1 MVLFTPQPRE
11 MTVLQCIALLAVI
24 ASVGL
29 WAACTWEPSL
39 AGRAT
44 VVAKGEEASDLR
56 LAGGADAPGSRSGG
70 GRLQRREP
78 RSK

>member
-11 MTVLQCIALLAVI
+11 MTVLQCMALLAVI

-29 WAACTWEPSL
+29 WACTWEPSL
-39 AGRAT
+39 AARAT
-44 VVAKGEEASDLR
+44 ANATGKEASDLR
-56 LAGGADAPGSRSGG
+56 LAGGSGVPGPRSDIG
-70 GRLQRREP
+70 GRLQRREH

>member
-1 MVLFTPQPRE
+1 

-39 AGRAT
+39 AAPAT
-44 VVAKGEEASDLR
+44 VFAKGEAASDLR
-56 LAGGADAPGSRSGG
+56 LAGSADAPGFRSDRG
-70 GRLQRREP
+70 GRLLRREH

>member
-29 WAACTWEPSL
+29 WACTWEPSP
-39 AGRAT
+39 AARAT
-44 VVAKGEEASDLR
+44 VFAKGEAAADLR
-56 LAGGADAPGSRSGG
+56 LAGGAGVPGPQSDRG
-70 GRLQRREP
+70 GRLLRREH

>member
-1 MVLFTPQPRE
+1 

-56 LAGGADAPGSRSGG
+56 LAGGSGVSGTRSDRG
-70 GRLQRREP
+70 GRLQRREH